1 MNCSVELKT
10 IKNDFVKWL
19 ENNTLTFIFTIIT
32 AVLVCVLTY
41 SYVPYH
47 IGVFYG
53 PFSIIALVIQ
63 GYKSNYIFHPLML
76 LIWMIVVISEIT
88 RILII

>member
-19 ENNTLTFIFTIIT
+19 ENNTLTFFFTIIT

-41 SYVPYH
+41 SHVPYH

-63 GYKSNYIFHPLML
+63 GYKSNYIFHPLMFL
-76 LIWMIVVISEIT
+76 AWIIVVVCEVT
-88 RILII
+88 RIFII

>member
-32 AVLVCVLTY
+32 AVLVGILAY
-41 SYVPYH
+41 YYVPYH
-47 IGVFYG
+47 IGTVYG
-53 PFSIIALVIQ
+53 PFSIVALVIQ
-63 GYKSNYIFHPLML
+63 GYKSNYIFHPLMF
-76 LIWMIVVISEIT
+76 LIWIIAVICEVT
-88 RILII
+88 RIFII

>member
-47 IGVFYG
+47 IGVVYG

-63 GYKSNYIFHPLML
+63 GYKSNYIFHPLMFL
-76 LIWMIVVISEIT
+76 AWIIVVVCEVT
-88 RILII
+88 RIFII

>member
-76 LIWMIVVISEIT
+76 LVWMIVVISEIT

>member
-10 IKNDFVKWL
+10 IKNDFIEWL

-32 AVLVCVLTY
+32 AGLVGVLTY

-63 GYKSNYIFHPLML
+63 GNKSNYLFHPLMFL
-76 LIWMIVVISEIT
+76 AWIIVVVCEVT
-88 RILII
+88 RIIII